1 MDAFPVKDSNG
12 TETGRIE
19 VKVQCRD
26 YSGLTG
32 QIGGNGDVFIMS
44 KFTEREVL
52 GKISEKFATSDLLSI
67 DMIFDM
73 LIEPGSMDF
82 TRITKKR
89 FREYVLDITPSLREQ
104 DVDILLKTH
113 PLLAGKDYIDVNDFK
128 AMFEIPVQN
137 ARNKIIEEIAERE
150 KNF

>member
-1 MDAFPVKDSNG
+1 MDSFPVKDTNV